1 MYYDTETELCYVR
14 HRYYSCDTGAFI
26 SQDPISIAGG
36 LNVYAYVHD
45 PNSWV
50 DIFGLSGTHGH
61 HSDPKFMGGDPKQP
75 LTNMKTADHID
86 LHRDMNAYLETK
98 TKVINGKIVSMRP
111 KRGNSGRIIRLNF
124 TRQERL
130 DALAEFYT
138 KNKNKY
144 PEASAD
150 FFSQHPQLQKPPQL
164 QKTGCK

>member
-1 MYYDTETELCYVR
+1 MNDCPFRYQGQYEDSETGLYYNR
-14 HRYYSCDTGAFI
+14 FRYYSPETGTYI

-98 TKVINGKIVSMRP
+98 TKVINGKIGVCVESC
-111 KRGNSGRIIRLNF
+111 G
-124 TRQERL
+124 
-130 DALAEFYT
+130 
-138 KNKNKY
+138 
-144 PEASAD
+144 
-150 FFSQHPQLQKPPQL
+150 
-164 QKTGCK
+164 